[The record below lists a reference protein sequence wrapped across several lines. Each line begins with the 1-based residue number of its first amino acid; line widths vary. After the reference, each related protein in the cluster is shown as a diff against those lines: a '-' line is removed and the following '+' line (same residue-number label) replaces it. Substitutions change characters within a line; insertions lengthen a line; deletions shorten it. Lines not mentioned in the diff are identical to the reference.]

1 MDTFIEIILFS
12 IYTFFFYYIA
22 IKFFKFGELLEK
34 KDIIK
39 EKTLDIVLAIFYL
52 ILLGAYII
60 ILETI

>member
-12 IYTFFFYYIA
+12 IYTFFFYYVA
-22 IKFFKFGELLEK
+22 IKVFKFGELLEK

-39 EKTLDIVLAIFYL
+39 EKTLDVVLAIFYL